1 MENKEYNTV
10 EDFVFNKSFQEWV
23 LNNDPYSTKFWLNWI
38 SYNPEKTSLVN
49 HSRAIVDSLP
59 VHKRKASEEE
69 INDLIERIISNTKGQ
84 PVVLPGDLITPRPR
98 KRVLTISRENWLKIV
113 AIFVLVVACTWY
125 LVTTHSSY
133 PDAYKSFASGYTN
146 ALEEVVNNSDTV
158 QTVFLA
164 DGSRVWLESKSR
176 LSYTKN
182 QLPDKREVFL
192 TGKAKLG
199 IKTDVAK
206 PFFVYTQS
214 TISKA
219 TGTDFEI
226 DQFPDKKT
234 TITVNRGNV
243 QVFKR
248 RDIYNLN
255 TRLYGLMGT
264 IVVPNQQLVFNEANN
279 TAYKTLLDHPV
290 PVDNKA
296 APLAFSRQPAAAVFY
311 ALQQRYGIPLVFDRE
326 ALSSCRIS
334 IDLSNQPF
342 YAALDSLCKPLRAS
356 YEVIGGTVLINTAG
370 CK

>member
-38 SYNPEKTSLVN
+38 SYNPDKTSLVN
-49 HSRAIVDSLP
+49 YSRAIVDSLP

-69 INDLIERIISNTKGQ
+69 INDLIERIITNTKGQ

-125 LVTTHSSY
+125 LVTSHSGY

-146 ALEEVVNNSDTV
+146 SLEEVVNNTDTV
-158 QTVFLA
+158 QALTLE
-164 DGSRVWLESKSR
+164 DGSRIWLESKSR
-176 LSYTKN
+176 LSYTN
-182 QLPDKREVFL
+182 EQLPDKREVFL
-192 TGKAKLG
+192 TGKAKFG
-199 IKTDVAK
+199 IKTDLVR
-206 PFFVYTQS
+206 PFFIYTQS

-219 TGTDFEI
+219 TGSDFEI

-234 TITVNRGNV
+234 TITVSRGNV

-248 RDIYNLN
+248 RDVYNLN
-255 TRLYGLMGT
+255 PRLYGLMGT
-264 IVVPNQQLVFNEANN
+264 VVTPNQLLVFNEANN
-279 TAYKTLLDHPV
+279 TAYKTLTDLPV
-290 PVDNKA
+290 PVGA
-296 APLAFSRQPAAAVFY
+296 ATLSFSNQPAAAVFF
-311 ALQQRYGIPLVFDRE
+311 ALQQRYGIPLVFDQE
-326 ALSSCRIS
+326 ALSSCRLSVNI
-334 IDLSNQPF
+334 SNQPF
-342 YAALDSLCKPLRAS
+342 YDALDSLCKPLRAS
-356 YEVIGGTVLINTAG
+356 YEVIGGTVLINAAG